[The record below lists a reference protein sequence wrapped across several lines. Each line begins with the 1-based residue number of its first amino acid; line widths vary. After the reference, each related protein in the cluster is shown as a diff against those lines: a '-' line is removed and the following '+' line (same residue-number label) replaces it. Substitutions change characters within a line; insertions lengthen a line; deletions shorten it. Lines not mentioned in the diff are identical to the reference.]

1 VVTIRDGETVVI
13 GGLLSDEY
21 QDTVS
26 KVPWLGDI
34 PILGWAFKSS
44 RRELRKINLLVFLT
58 PHIIRSP
65 EHLELETI
73 RKREEFAESSQ
84 EGLEWSDRERAAERK
99 RQKAARKAGVDYVPI
114 GDNPVRNAVLDHQA
128 RYPEERIAEIEF
140 ASAIAR
146 DEAEAA
152 RLAAL
157 HAPEFAVQAVV
168 GKDVD
173 EAIHSLQELID
184 EGYDGTLVSNEVG
197 GSVYFDLQIGPFP
210 TIEEAKRTS
219 ELVRDVHGLDP
230 FVVVITEE
238 EADEP

>member
-65 EHLELETI
+65 EDLELETI
-73 RKREEFAESSQ
+73 RKREQFAESSQ

-99 RQKAARKAGVDYVPI
+99 RQKAARKTGEDYVPI

-128 RYPEERIAEIEF
+128 RYPEERIAEIEI
-140 ASAIAR
+140 AEAIAR

-197 GSVYFDLQIGPFP
+197 GSIYFDLQIGPFP

-238 EADEP
+238 EAEEP